1 VPGSLSAQEVRLI
14 MKKFLALALFTLPV
28 LAQDAAPVK
37 PWSSSA
43 GAGLAVTSGN
53 SDTQNINLAFNTLFD
68 PKTNRT
74 FKADALYLLGRHDGD
89 KQVDKAT
96 ANARYER
103 LFGQRAFWF
112 GEVNY
117 LRDPFKDISYLVAP
131 LAGAGIHVIRT
142 DARKLTFDGA
152 VGAVVESNAGFG
164 RDTSGA
170 IKAGESY
177 DWAISP
183 MSKFTQRLSGLWKAD
198 DFGDAL
204 YHFDAGLATTVA
216 SRLELKVSYL
226 YDYKA
231 EPPSPDV
238 EKGDSALFAA
248 LLVKF

>member
-1 VPGSLSAQEVRLI
+1 MMRKLFAI
-14 MKKFLALALFTLPV
+14 ALFAV
-28 LAQDAAPVK
+28 SVSAQDAAPPPK
-37 PWSSSA
+37 LWTSSA
-43 GAGLAVTSGN
+43 GAGLALTSGN
-53 SDTQNINLAFNTLFD
+53 SDTQNVNIAFNTLFD
-68 PKTNRT
+68 PKTSHT
-74 FKADALYLLGRHDGD
+74 FKADALYLLGRNNGE

-103 LFGQRAFWF
+103 LFDQRAFWF

-117 LRDPFKDISYLVAP
+117 LRDPFKEISYLVSP
-131 LAGAGIHVIRT
+131 LAGAGIHVINAET
-142 DARKLTFDGA
+142 RKLTFDGA
-152 VGAVVESNAGFG
+152 VGGVVESNARFG
-164 RDTSGA
+164 SETSGA
-170 IKAGESY
+170 VKAGQSF
-177 DWAISP
+177 DWTLSP
-183 MSKFTQRLSGLWKAD
+183 VSKFNQRLTGLWKAD

-204 YHFDAGLATTVA
+204 YHFDAGLSTTVA

>member
-1 VPGSLSAQEVRLI
+1 
-14 MKKFLALALFTLPV
+14 MKRVIALALLAIP
-28 LAQDAAPVK
+28 LIAQDAPPAD

-43 GAGLAVTSGN
+43 GAGVALTSGN
-53 SDTQNINLAFNTLFD
+53 SDTQNINLSFNTLWD

-74 FKADALYLLGRHDGD
+74 FKADAVYLLGRNNGE
-89 KQVDKAT
+89 KQLDKAA

-103 LFGQRAFWF
+103 LFDRRAFWF
-112 GEVNY
+112 GELAY
-117 LRDPFKDISYLVAP
+117 LRDPLKEITYLISP
-131 LAGAGIHVIRT
+131 LAGAGIHVINT

-152 VGAVVESNAGFG
+152 VGAVIESNAAFG
-164 RDTSGA
+164 SETSGA
-170 IKAGESY
+170 FKAGQSY
-177 DWAISP
+177 EWTISP
-183 MSKFTQRLSGLWKAD
+183 ASKFTQRLNGLFKAD

-231 EPPSPDV
+231 EPPSPEI

>member
-1 VPGSLSAQEVRLI
+1 
-14 MKKFLALALFTLPV
+14 MKKWLVIVVVIITVPAF
-28 LAQDAAPVK
+28 AQTK

-43 GAGLAVTSGN
+43 GAGIALTSGN
-53 SDTQNINLAFNTLFD
+53 SDTQNVNLAFNTLFD
-68 PKTNRT
+68 PKTVHT
-74 FKADALYLLGRHDGD
+74 FKADALYLLGRNNGE

-96 ANARYER
+96 ATGRYER
-103 LFGQRAFWF
+103 RISPRAFWF
-112 GEVNY
+112 GELNY

-131 LAGAGIHVIRT
+131 LAGAGIHVINT
-142 DARKLTFDGA
+142 DTQKLTFDGA
-152 VGAVVESNAGFG
+152 AGAVVESNEGFG

-170 IKAGESY
+170 LKAGQSF

-183 MSKFTQRLSGLWKAD
+183 VSKVTQRLNGLWKAD

-204 YHFDAGLATTVA
+204 YHFDAGLSTTVA

-226 YDYKA
+226 YDYKNQTPA
-231 EPPSPDV
+231 PDI